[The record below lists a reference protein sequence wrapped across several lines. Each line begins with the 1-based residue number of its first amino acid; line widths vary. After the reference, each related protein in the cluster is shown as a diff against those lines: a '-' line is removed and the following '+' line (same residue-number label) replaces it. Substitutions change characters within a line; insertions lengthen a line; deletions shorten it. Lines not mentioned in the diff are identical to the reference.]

1 MGYAGQAVSQHA
13 KHIQREMPK
22 YLKEKP
28 GSWMA
33 CEGAVGRSEKRCKN
47 ASGLCDTLCLTG
59 TYMAPK
65 DLKWYR
71 KLKTPNAEEVATV
84 LSCKKNITFKNV
96 NSLNYL
102 AYPKH
107 YPGHHFA

>member
-1 MGYAGQAVSQHA
+1 
-13 KHIQREMPK
+13 
-22 YLKEKP
+22 
-28 GSWMA
+28 
-33 CEGAVGRSEKRCKN
+33 
-47 ASGLCDTLCLTG
+47 
-59 TYMAPK
+59 MAPK

-71 KLKTPNAEEVATV
+71 KLKAPNAEEVATV
-84 LSCKKNITFKNV
+84 LSCKKNINFKNV